1 MTSLTCLE
9 RFKQLAEER
18 SSLLCVGLDP
28 DPERLPEPVPK
39 SVAGI
44 GGFLR
49 KIVEATR
56 EHAIAF
62 KPNFAFF
69 EALGPEG
76 MSLLQAL
83 IREIRTH
90 TPVIGDAKRGDVGP
104 TADRYAH
111 ALFKI
116 FGCDATTVTP
126 YQGEDAVRP
135 FLTYRDR
142 LVFVLGLTSNPGAS
156 DFQLPSLF
164 RDVVRK
170 VRQWNDHGN
179 AGLVVGATR
188 PEQVREIRELSG
200 PMPFLV
206 PGVGAQGGSLEAT
219 LRDAEDGSGLPCLIN
234 ASRSILYASSG
245 ANYAEAAAHAAQ
257 DLREQIS
264 RAKSRGSASP

>member
-9 RFKQLAEER
+9 RFKKLAEER

-28 DPERLPEPVPK
+28 DPERLPKPVPK

-44 GGFLR
+44 GGFLL

-83 IREIRTH
+83 IREIRPH

-257 DLREQIS
+257 GLRKQIS